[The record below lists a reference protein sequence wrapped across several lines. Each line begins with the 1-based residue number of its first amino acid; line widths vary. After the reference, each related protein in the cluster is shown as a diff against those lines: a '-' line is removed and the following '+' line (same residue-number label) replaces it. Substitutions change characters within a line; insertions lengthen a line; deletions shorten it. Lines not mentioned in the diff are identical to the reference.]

1 MAKYRLR
8 IDHELETTDGQRLW
22 LPGDT
27 TNEPLNREGTIVGDG
42 TPYKVGWPTLHMIP
56 LDDEAKTII
65 ALEEKRLLDDGGAID
80 PVNTLPIHADDFEER
95 YIPGMDGMQRRPPL
109 PDGASVRT
117 GKVPVL
123 TPTDAAPP
131 PPPVQ
136 LVAPKA
142 PLPPLPRAP
151 R

>member
-42 TPYKVGWPTLHMIP
+42 TPYRVRWPTLEMIP
-56 LDDEAKTII
+56 LDPEAEAAI
-65 ALEEKRLLDDGGAID
+65 AKEEERLQLNQGTMNPID
-80 PVNTLPIHADDFEER
+80 ALPIGPDDYEER
-95 YIPGMDGMQRRPPL
+95 YIPGMEGRQRQTPK
-109 PDGASVRT
+109 PDGAPIRGVT
-117 GKVPVL
+117 VP
-123 TPTDAAPP
+123 TPLSGGAGGQVTATTR
-131 PPPVQ
+131 
-136 LVAPKA
+136 A
-142 PLPPLPRAP
+142 PLPPLPRAA